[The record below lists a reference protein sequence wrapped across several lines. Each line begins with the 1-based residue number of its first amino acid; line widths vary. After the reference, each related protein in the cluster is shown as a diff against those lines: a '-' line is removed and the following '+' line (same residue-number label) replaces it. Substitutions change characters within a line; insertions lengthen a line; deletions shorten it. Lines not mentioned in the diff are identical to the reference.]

1 MWRGVGGHPAQRGG
15 VGGGGRGLLAG
26 WWRAGGLGPGPGVLV
41 PAAGRLTAAAAHW
54 AHSPHGGHPLL
65 APHRLRPQ
73 RRAPPPSGGFLVDP
87 VLFTFEECFTC
98 HFSVFTWQQG
108 RNQKRLE
115 YTTELRP
122 SE

>member
-26 WWRAGGLGPGPGVLV
+26 WRRGGGLGPGPGVLV
-41 PAAGRLTAAAAHW
+41 PAAARVTAAAAHW

-73 RRAPPPSGGFLVDP
+73 RRAPPPSGGLLIDP
-87 VLFTFEECFTC
+87 ILFTFVECFTLLISQC
-98 HFSVFTWQQG
+98 SPCNKAET
-108 RNQKRLE
+108 KKD
-115 YTTELRP
+115 
-122 SE
+122 